1 MKRRFVSISTKLR
14 AAILGCWAIILLV
27 VVYSVSIFY
36 RDVLLANII
45 KQLQYEDKLLAT
57 TLENRINAINN
68 SCNTV
73 IISLNN
79 TLQEISDQ
87 EYPNLSVDTQKSIYH
102 SMLST
107 FTLFREASQIVVLWD
122 NGICFYQSRNENYT
136 MYSGEEELLKELEQL
151 PITEHGYWLSAIKSD
166 SKIQGEGIYLVKAY
180 RNISTGKRQGYV
192 IVKMDDVFDVLK
204 TGFNHQ
210 DFYLFDKTGM
220 LIQSTD
226 SQAANIQRAE
236 SYQESLELSQKM
248 QADFL
253 QRETIS
259 DTYCNVVPMEGKWT
273 LVSVSSYEDI
283 NNRMKNMVASILK
296 IFLLLIFVLYI
307 FLSIVIRHITI
318 PIKKLSTHMV
328 GFKTELP
335 SRFDLNR
342 QSNDD
347 IKILIDCFNEMV
359 AKNADMVD
367 CLLEGKRQQ
376 RHLELALL
384 QSQIKPHF
392 LYNTLDTVYC
402 LSSMG
407 KTAQASRVTK
417 LLSDYYR
424 SVLNNGIEEISLRE
438 EIKIT
443 SNYLELQSIRYPQIL
458 TYQIKTDLIIPD
470 INIPKLTL
478 QPLVENAIYHGI
490 KPTGKKGEIVIQVVE
505 EKDSISVYVMDDGVG
520 MTEEDFFR
528 YLNTSNEMP
537 TTSYGL
543 RNVVN
548 RLQMYYDNACV
559 VSLCRREKGTTI
571 RIQLLTGS
579 GRCDNS

>member
-1 MKRRFVSISTKLR
+1 MKRRFVSISIKLR
-14 AAILGCWAIILLV
+14 SAILGCWVVILLV
-27 VVYSVSIFY
+27 VVCSLSIFY

-57 TLENRINAINN
+57 TLENRINATNN

-87 EYPNLSVDTQKSIYH
+87 EYPNLDVDTQKSIYH

-151 PITEHGYWLSAIKSD
+151 PITEHGYWLSGIRSD

-180 RNISTGKRQGYV
+180 RNISSGKRQGYV
-192 IVKMDDVFDVLK
+192 IIKMKDVFDVLE
-204 TGFNHQ
+204 TGLEHQ

-226 SQAANIQRAE
+226 AQSANIQGSD
-236 SYQESLELSQKM
+236 SYQGSLKLSQEM
-248 QADFL
+248 LENFT
-253 QRETIS
+253 QREVLG
-259 DTYCNVVPMEGKWT
+259 DTYCNVVPMAEGWT
-273 LVSVSSYEDI
+273 LVSVSSYADI
-283 NNRMKNMVASILK
+283 NNRMKNTVASILK

-307 FLSIVIRHITI
+307 FLSIVIRHITV
-318 PIKKLSTHMV
+318 PIQKLSKHMV
-328 GFKTELP
+328 GFKTQLP
-335 SRFDLNR
+335 SRFELNR
-342 QSNDD
+342 QANDD

-359 AKNADMVD
+359 AKNANMVE

-402 LSSMG
+402 LSCMG
-407 KTAQASRVTK
+407 KTAEASRVTK

-458 TYQIKTDLIIPD
+458 TYQIKTDAVIPD

-490 KPTGKKGEIVIQVVE
+490 KPTGRQGEIVIQVVE
-505 EKDSISVYVMDDGVG
+505 DGNIISIYVMDDGVG
-520 MTEEDFFR
+520 MTEELFQR
-528 YLNTSNEMP
+528 CLNMGNEMP
-537 TTSYGL
+537 ETSYGL

-548 RLQMYYDNACV
+548 RLQMYYDDACE
-559 VSLCRREKGTTI
+559 VSLCPQEKGTTI
-571 RIQLLTGS
+571 RIQLISDRG
-579 GRCDNS
+579 

>member
-1 MKRRFVSISTKLR
+1 MKRYFVSISIKLR
-14 AAILGCWAIILLV
+14 SAILGCWVVILLV
-27 VVYSVSIFY
+27 VVYSLSIFY

-57 TLENRINAINN
+57 TLENRINATNN

-79 TLQEISDQ
+79 TLQEISGQ
-87 EYPNLSVDTQKSIYH
+87 EYPDLAVDTQKSIYH

-122 NGICFYQSRNENYT
+122 NGICFYQSRNDNYT

-151 PITEHGYWLSAIKSD
+151 PITEHGYWLSGIRSD

-180 RNISTGKRQGYV
+180 RNISSGKRQGYV
-192 IVKMDDVFDVLK
+192 IIKMKDVFDVLE
-204 TGFNHQ
+204 TGLEHQ

-226 SQAANIQRAE
+226 AQSANIQGSD
-236 SYQESLELSQKM
+236 SYQESLKLSQKM
-248 QADFL
+248 LEDFT
-253 QRETIS
+253 QREVLG
-259 DTYCNVVPMEGKWT
+259 DTYCNVVPMAEGWT
-273 LVSVSSYEDI
+273 LVSVSSYADI
-283 NNRMKNMVASILK
+283 NDRMKNTVASILK

-307 FLSIVIRHITI
+307 FLSIVIRHITV
-318 PIKKLSTHMV
+318 PIQKLSKHMV
-328 GFKTELP
+328 GFKTQLP
-335 SRFDLNR
+335 SRFELNR

-359 AKNADMVD
+359 AKNANMVE

-402 LSSMG
+402 LSCMG
-407 KTAQASRVTK
+407 KTAEASRVTK

-458 TYQIKTDLIIPD
+458 AYQIKTDAVIPD

-490 KPTGKKGEIVIQVVE
+490 KPTGRQGEIVIQVVE
-505 EKDSISVYVMDDGVG
+505 DGNTISIYVMDDGVG
-520 MTEEDFFR
+520 MTEELFYR
-528 YLNTSNEMP
+528 CLSKGNEMP
-537 TTSYGL
+537 ETNYGL

-548 RLQMYYDNACV
+548 RLQMYYGDACV
-559 VSLCRREKGTTI
+559 VSLCPQEKGTAI
-571 RIQLLTGS
+571 RIQLISDRG
-579 GRCDNS
+579 